1 MSVITLTTDFG
12 VKDHYSGS
20 VKGALFKEVSRY
32 PGQEQQIMELY
43 QKNPEAMAS
52 IRAPI
57 FEDKIVDF
65 ITEMATVTEKT
76 VSPEQLM
83 SPPEEVLDQPS
94 EKSKKKPAKKAKPKK
109 KAAEAKKDKK

>member
-1 MSVITLTTDFG
+1 
-12 VKDHYSGS
+12 
-20 VKGALFKEVSRY
+20 
-32 PGQEQQIMELY
+32 MELY

-65 ITEMATVTEKT
+65 ITEMATVKEKT

-83 SPPEEVLDQPS
+83 SPPEEALDQSS
-94 EKSKKKPAKKAKPKK
+94 EKPKKKPAKRAASKK
-109 KAAEAKKDKK
+109 KAVEAKKDKK

>member
-1 MSVITLTTDFG
+1 
-12 VKDHYSGS
+12 
-20 VKGALFKEVSRY
+20 
-32 PGQEQQIMELY
+32 MELY

-76 VSPEQLM
+76 VSSEQLM
-83 SPPEEVLDQPS
+83 SPPEEAVDQPS
-94 EKSKKKPAKKAKPKK
+94 DKPKK
-109 KAAEAKKDKK
+109 KPVKKFMSGKGSTGKGRASGTGIG